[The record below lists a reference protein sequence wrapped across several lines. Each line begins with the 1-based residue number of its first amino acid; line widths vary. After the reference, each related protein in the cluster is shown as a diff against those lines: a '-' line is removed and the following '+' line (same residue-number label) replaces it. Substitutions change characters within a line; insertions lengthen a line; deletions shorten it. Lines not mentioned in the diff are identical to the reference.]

1 MYILSPSILGAD
13 FTRLGEEVKTAA
25 DAGAQYIHLDVMD
38 GNFVPNISFG
48 VPVISKLRNVTDAV
62 FDAHLMVEDPDRYV
76 EDFAKS
82 GADIITVHAEAT
94 KHLHRTLEHIHSLGK
109 KAGVALNP
117 ATSINCLE
125 NVLDNVDMIL
135 LMTVN
140 PGFGGQK
147 FIPYSLEKIKALK
160 GFLKERGKEID
171 IQVDG
176 GITLDNLEE
185 VLEAGANIIVAG
197 SSVYKGNVAQ
207 NVKDFLNMMESFEGK

>member
-1 MYILSPSILGAD
+1 MYILAPSILGAD

-25 DAGAQYIHLDVMD
+25 EAGAQYIHLDVMD

-48 VPVISKLRNVTDAV
+48 VPVIEKLRGVTDAV

-76 EDFAKS
+76 EDFAKA
-82 GADIITVHAEAT
+82 GADLITVHAEAT
-94 KHLHRTLEHIHSLGK
+94 KHLHRTLEHIRSLGK

-117 ATSINCLE
+117 ATSIHCLE

-147 FIPYSLEKIKALK
+147 FIPWSLEKIKALK
-160 GFLKERGKEID
+160 IFLKERGKDID

-176 GITLDNLEE
+176 GITLDNVEE
-185 VLEAGANIIVAG
+185 IMKAGANIIVAG
-197 SSVYKGNVAQ
+197 SSVYKGDVTQ
-207 NVKDFLNMMESFEGK
+207 NVKDFLSKMESMEEN